1 MKKTSNLLVLQLP
14 LQQLSVGLVALHRP
28 LQLGNRQRQVRDS
41 LAESREL
48 LLTPLLKR
56 FLGIPGR
63 QGQLGL
69 GELGLVGEAGGNLH
83 ALAVRVDHLGE
94 RVAVV
99 PGGALGGGLRS

>member
-1 MKKTSNLLVLQLP
+1 VKKTSNLLVLQLP

-56 FLGIPGR
+56 FLG
-63 QGQLGL
+63 L